1 MTRIVKFLPF
11 LLLLS
16 IFDVLGQQDPHFS
29 HYMFNNLYTN
39 PGYTGIEGVSR
50 ATLIHRSQWLGY
62 QTTNSADQG
71 KGAPTTQMLSA
82 EHPLKLFSSPVVNS
96 GAGFYFTNDG
106 LGPVRNI
113 SFMGNFSYHLK
124 LAQTGGTFGFGLKL
138 GIYSQKIDG
147 SILREAESGDDVIDG
162 LRSASGGQTKP
173 DMGLGVWYN
182 TARYYAGISLNHINK
197 STFDF
202 KQDVINSDLSRHMYI
217 TGGYNIFLNS
227 ILITPSAIIQTDF
240 AETNFNYGAVASMNK
255 YKYWLGF
262 TLRQSVVDNAVE
274 KGGKQIN
281 TDDIVILAGLSLLP
295 KNELRIG
302 YAFDIVTSGAAAKN
316 NTSHEIMVSYVLPFN
331 DGPGQ
336 PPIRTPRYRHE
347 N

>member
-1 MTRIVKFLPF
+1 MRRIICTVPLFMFFCVSSLF
-11 LLLLS
+11 A
-16 IFDVLGQQDPHFS
+16 QQDAHFS
-29 HYMFNNLYTN
+29 HFMFNNMYTN
-39 PGYTGIEGVSR
+39 AGYTGIEGVSR

-62 QTTNSADQG
+62 QTTNSNDQG
-71 KGAPTTQMLSA
+71 KGAPTTQLLSA
-82 EHPLKLFSSPVVNS
+82 EHPLKLFSSTVINS
-96 GAGFYFTNDG
+96 GAGFTFTNDG

-113 SFMGNFSYHLK
+113 SFMGNFSYHMK
-124 LAQTGGTFGFGLKL
+124 LAQTGGTFGFGVKL
-138 GIYSQKIDG
+138 GVYSQKIDG
-147 SILREAESGDDVIDG
+147 SILREAEDGDNVVDG
-162 LRSASGGQTKP
+162 LRSSSKGQTKP

-182 TARYYAGISLNHINK
+182 TKRYYGGVSLNHVNK

-202 KQDVINSDLSRHMYI
+202 KQDVINSDLSRHMYV

-255 YKYWLGF
+255 YKYWVGI
-262 TLRQSVVDNAVE
+262 TLRQSFVNNEIE
-274 KGGKQIN
+274 KGGKQLN
-281 TDDIVILAGLSLLP
+281 NDDVVILAGISLLP

-316 NTSHEIMVSYVLPFN
+316 ATSHEIMVSYVLPFS

-336 PPIRTPRYRHE
+336 PPLRSPRYRHE

>member
-1 MTRIVKFLPF
+1 MRKIICTVS
-11 LLLLS
+11 LLLFFCVSGL
-16 IFDVLGQQDPHFS
+16 FAQQDAHFS

-39 PGYTGIEGVSR
+39 AGYTGIEGVSR

-62 QTTNSADQG
+62 QTTNSNDQG

-82 EHPLKLFSSPVVNS
+82 EHPLKLFSSSVINS
-96 GAGFYFTNDG
+96 GAGFTFTNDG
-106 LGPVRNI
+106 LGPVRNT

-124 LAQTGGTFGFGLKL
+124 VQRTGGTIGFGVKL
-138 GIYSQKIDG
+138 GVYSQKIDG
-147 SILREAESGDDVIDG
+147 SILREAEDGDDVVDG
-162 LRSASGGQTKP
+162 LRASSKGQTKP
-173 DMGLGVWYN
+173 DMGLGIWYN
-182 TARYYAGISLNHINK
+182 TKRYYGGVSLNHVNK

-202 KQDVINSDLSRHMYI
+202 NDGNINSDLSRHMYI

-255 YKYWLGF
+255 YKYWAGVTF
-262 TLRQSVVDNAVE
+262 RQSFVNNEVE
-274 KGGKQIN
+274 EGGKQIN
-281 TDDIVILAGLSLLP
+281 TDAIVILAGISLMP

-316 NTSHEIMVSYVLPFN
+316 NTSHEIMLSYVLPFS

-336 PPIRTPRYRHE
+336 PPLRSPRYRHE